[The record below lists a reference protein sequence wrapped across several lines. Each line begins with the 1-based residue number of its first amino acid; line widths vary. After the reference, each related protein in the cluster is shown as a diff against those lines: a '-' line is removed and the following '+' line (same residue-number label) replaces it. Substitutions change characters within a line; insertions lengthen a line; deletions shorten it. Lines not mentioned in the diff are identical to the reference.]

1 MTPGPGSA
9 APGPRTAAPAVV
21 AHRGASAE
29 LAEHTLRAYEQ
40 ALLDG
45 ADAVE
50 CDVRLTRDGHLVCVH
65 DRRVDRTSTGRGVV
79 SAMTLEGMTELDYGS
94 WHDPWPASADALLE
108 DNDRVALPPPDPG
121 EETPGPAGLL
131 TLTALLELVA
141 DSSATLFVETK
152 HPVRYGGLVESKL
165 VAELHRF
172 GMAAPPETERS
183 RVVVMSFSAS
193 AVWRV
198 RRTAPAVPTVLL
210 GRSAAVLS
218 SVAVGAVGATT
229 VGPSISVLRER
240 PELVAR
246 FREQGVGTY
255 TWTVDDRADVELC
268 RELGVEWVAT
278 NHPRTVRGWLDGT
291 SGDAG

>member
-1 MTPGPGSA
+1 MSAVPPG
-9 APGPRTAAPAVV
+9 RVPAVV

-40 ALLDG
+40 ALVDG
-45 ADAVE
+45 ADALE

-94 WHDPWPASADALLE
+94 WHDPWPESADALLE
-108 DNDRVALPPPDPG
+108 DNDRTPLPAPAAAADPG
-121 EETPGPAGLL
+121 GPAGLL
-131 TLTALLELVA
+131 TLAALLELVA
-141 DSSATLFVETK
+141 DSTATLFVETK

-172 GMAAPPETERS
+172 GMAAPPETELS

-210 GRSAAVLS
+210 GRSAAALS
-218 SVAVGAVGATT
+218 SVAVGAVGATS
-229 VGPSISVLRER
+229 VGPSISVLRDR

-246 FREQGVGTY
+246 FREQGVSTY

-268 RELGVEWVAT
+268 RELGVEWLAT
-278 NHPRTVRGWLDGT
+278 NHPRTVRGWLGGDT
-291 SGDAG
+291 SAAG